1 MKHNMTGHTTDCK
14 PTQIG
19 GDVCA
24 TLTYFSVKSFVVT
37 YICVNTHTHT
47 HTHTHTQFPL

>member
-1 MKHNMTGHTTDCK
+1 MMRNKAEHTTDCK

-19 GDVCA
+19 VNVCA
-24 TLTYFSVKSFVVT
+24 PLTYFSVKSFVVT

-47 HTHTHTQFPL
+47 HTQFPL